1 MGEQDMECDCFACP
15 FGMKM
20 GFAYTCNKEIT
31 GPCKSFDCFGLCN
44 GKYDPGNL
52 VGRETFAPSVLNYKP
67 TVEDDTSGAAA
78 IIGTSNDLGIGTL
91 VMIVALFRM
100 VVL

>member
-1 MGEQDMECDCFACP
+1 MGMMEQDMQCDCFACP

-52 VGRETFAPSVLNYKP
+52 VGRETFAPSVLSTSP
-67 TVEDDTSGAAA
+67 EASDTSAA
-78 IIGTSNDLGIGTL
+78 IIGKSNDLGIGTL

-100 VVL
+100 IV